1 MSKGM
6 WRSTAGLCLT
16 RWDPK
21 RPAVLD
27 NLVLF
32 TLDEADEHDTF
43 TSGESESLV
52 RLREIEPD
60 FARFVEDKLDRVR
73 REMSV

>member
-60 FARFVEDKLDRVR
+60 FTRFVEDKLDRVR

>member
-1 MSKGM
+1 M

-27 NLVLF
+27 NLVLL

>member
-1 MSKGM
+1 M

>member
-1 MSKGM
+1 M

-16 RWDPK
+16 RWDPM

-43 TSGESESLV
+43 MNGEGSEGLV
-52 RLREIEPD
+52 RMREIEPD
-60 FARFVEDKLDRVR
+60 FARFVEDKFDRVR
-73 REMSV
+73 REVSV

>member
-1 MSKGM
+1 M

-43 TSGESESLV
+43 TSGESECLV

-60 FARFVEDKLDRVR
+60 FTRFVEDKLDRVR